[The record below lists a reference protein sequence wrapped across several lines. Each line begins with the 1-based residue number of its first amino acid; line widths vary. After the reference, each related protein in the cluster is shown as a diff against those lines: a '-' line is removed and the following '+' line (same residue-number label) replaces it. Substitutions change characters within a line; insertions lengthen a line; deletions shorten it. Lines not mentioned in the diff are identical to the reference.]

1 MNQLPISPLSP
12 EEQQQLMSQM
22 YLLMAKQVKSY
33 HKHHHMGDNS
43 SVPVEL
49 AQELMESIE
58 YTINLVGGVY
68 AYPNIDE
75 ALMLGQEILE
85 SRLSK
90 AKSMLELVNGTA
102 PRWQTECRWEAL
114 RYLGYYLEHYDHLHL
129 AHKGPDDLFYP
140 ILISPPEGIQ
150 GIDSCIFYLNI
161 LWIEN
166 QIMAGVP
173 DDVLEQF
180 WDRLPVDTLNQ
191 CEHLLING
199 IGKALLGNSIDPLTF
214 ELEEQLQIVMTMLT
228 TTEEKLK
235 SASMLLCQWL
245 NLNDKNAKMYV
256 QAVILQLSAWIGD
269 NVRSENVEN
278 LFIYSKKTLTYGLW
292 FTL

>member
-1 MNQLPISPLSP
+1 VNHLPINPLSP
-12 EEQQQLMSQM
+12 EEQQRIMEQM
-22 YLLMAKQVKSY
+22 YLLMGKQVQSY
-33 HKHHHMGDNS
+33 HKHRHMGNNS
-43 SVPVEL
+43 SVPGEL

-58 YTINLVGGVY
+58 YTIGLVGGMY
-68 AYPNIDE
+68 AHRNIGE
-75 ALMLGQEILE
+75 ALLLGQEILE

-102 PRWQTECRWEAL
+102 PQWQTECRWEAL
-114 RYLGYYLEHYDHLHL
+114 RYLRHYLEQYDYLHL

-173 DDVLEQF
+173 DDALEQF
-180 WDRLPVDTLNQ
+180 WDRLPATTLNQ

-199 IGKALLGNSIDPLTF
+199 IGKALLRTGIDPLIF
-214 ELEEQLQIVMTMLT
+214 ETEEYMQIIVAMMSA
-228 TTEEKLK
+228 TEEKLRDAAK
-235 SASMLLCQWL
+235 LLCEWL
-245 NLNDKNAKMYV
+245 NLKDENARMYV
-256 QAVILQLSAWIGD
+256 EAVVPQLTMWIGD
-269 NVRSENVEN
+269 NIRGGNLENIFV
-278 LFIYSKKTLTYGLW
+278 
-292 FTL
+292 

>member
-1 MNQLPISPLSP
+1 MSHLPINPLSP
-12 EEQQQLMSQM
+12 EEQQRVMNQM
-22 YLLMAKQVKSY
+22 YLLMGKQVQSY
-33 HKHHHMGDNS
+33 HKHRHMGNNS

-58 YTINLVGGVY
+58 YTIGLVGGVY
-68 AYPNIDE
+68 AHRNIEE
-75 ALMLGQEILE
+75 ALVLGQEILE

-102 PRWQTECRWEAL
+102 PQWQTECRWEAL
-114 RYLGYYLEHYDHLHL
+114 RYLRHYLEQYDYLHL

-161 LWIEN
+161 MWIEN

-173 DDVLEQF
+173 DDALEQF
-180 WDRLPVDTLNQ
+180 WDRLPAATLNQ

-199 IGKALLGNSIDPLTF
+199 IGKALLRTGIDPLVF
-214 ELEEQLQIVMTMLT
+214 E
-228 TTEEKLK
+228 TEEHMQLIVALMRATEEGLREAAK
-235 SASMLLCQWL
+235 LLCQWL
-245 NLNDKNAKMYV
+245 NLKDENARMYV
-256 QAVILQLSAWIGD
+256 EAVVPQLTMWIGD
-269 NVRSENVEN
+269 NICGGNIENIFV
-278 LFIYSKKTLTYGLW
+278 
-292 FTL
+292 

>member
-1 MNQLPISPLSP
+1 MTTLPINPLSP
-12 EEQQQLMSQM
+12 EEQQRIMEQM
-22 YLLMAKQVKSY
+22 YLLMGKQVQSY
-33 HKHHHMGDNS
+33 HKHRHMGNNS

-49 AQELMESIE
+49 AQEMMESIE
-58 YTINLVGGVY
+58 YTIGLVGGVY
-68 AYPNIDE
+68 AQRNIGE
-75 ALMLGQEILE
+75 ALVLGQEILE

-114 RYLGYYLEHYDHLHL
+114 RYLRHYLEQYDHLHL

-140 ILISPPEGIQ
+140 ILISSPEGIR

-180 WDRLPVDTLNQ
+180 WDRLPAATLNQ

-199 IGKALLGNSIDPLTF
+199 IGKALLRTGIDPLVF
-214 ELEEQLQIVMTMLT
+214 E
-228 TTEEKLK
+228 TEEHMQLIVALLEATEEGLRD
-235 SASMLLCQWL
+235 SAKLLCEWL
-245 NLNDKNAKMYV
+245 NLKDENARMYV
-256 QAVILQLSAWIGD
+256 EAVVPQLTMWIGD
-269 NVRSENVEN
+269 NVRGGNLENV
-278 LFIYSKKTLTYGLW
+278 FV
-292 FTL
+292 